1 MLSLTRDEMADLADN
16 IYTIFTLAKLEELSV
31 RQLGRY
37 LKNQDFRDFYYHVVG
52 VEKGSRHDGQPES
65 IQAWLDQASMKL
77 IKKSRVLSVSWC
89 SFILCILEGLDQRVQ
104 VSITTNSSIIALPR
118 RHRSVGV
125 HGLLFPVIVYSC
137 LPLS

>member
-1 MLSLTRDEMADLADN
+1 MLSLTPTEMADLADN

-37 LKNQDFRDFYYHVVG
+37 LKNQAFRDFYYHVVG

-77 IKKSRVLSVSWC
+77 IKKVCLFLSRFATPL
-89 SFILCILEGLDQRVQ
+89 I
-104 VSITTNSSIIALPR
+104 NSSYAEVR
-118 RHRSVGV
+118 GRAQGT
-125 HGLLFPVIVYSC
+125 
-137 LPLS
+137 

>member
-52 VEKGSRHDGQPES
+52 VEKGSRHDGRPES
-65 IQAWLDQASMKL
+65 IQAWLDQASMTL
-77 IKKSRVLSVSWC
+77 IKKKSAGELKA
-89 SFILCILEGLDQRVQ
+89 LEG
-104 VSITTNSSIIALPR
+104 III
-118 RHRSVGV
+118 
-125 HGLLFPVIVYSC
+125 F
-137 LPLS
+137 